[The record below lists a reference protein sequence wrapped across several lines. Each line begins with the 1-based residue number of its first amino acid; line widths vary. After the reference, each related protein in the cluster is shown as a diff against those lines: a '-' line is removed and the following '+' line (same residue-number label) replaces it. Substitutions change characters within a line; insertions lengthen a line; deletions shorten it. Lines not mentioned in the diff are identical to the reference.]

1 MMIDSVIIKS
11 SEAKIVKWD
20 TWRTA
25 IRRLRGGLIAKRCRT
40 NGVNGGKMLE
50 IPASKLLAEQPGTE
64 PAS

>member
-20 TWRTA
+20 TQRTV
-25 IRRLRGGLIAKRCRT
+25 IRCLRSGLIPKRCTT

-50 IPASKLLAEQPGTE
+50 VPDSKLLAEQPGTE
-64 PAS
+64 PAT